1 MLSIRLLITLVT
13 LGLSIGC
20 VTAGD
25 GDLFPRV
32 EVEALEGCD
41 DPVDFEVEVLSPVN
55 AACGTCHVTA
65 SLGNLNFGNGDGV
78 LTAESF
84 VSHLVDQPSKKSEK
98 PLLESGSELNSYF
111 IDRVLQR
118 DADVMPPTGPPLPDE
133 AVQALRCWVEQGAY
147 LEDE

>member
-1 MLSIRLLITLVT
+1 MSIRLLITLVT
-13 LGLSIGC
+13 LGLSVGC

-41 DPVDFEVEVLSPVN
+41 EPVNFEAEVLGPVDI
-55 AACGTCHVTA
+55 ACGACHVSA
-65 SLGNLNFGNGDGV
+65 SWGNLNFANEDGV
-78 LTAESF
+78 LTPESF
-84 VSHLVDQPSKKSEK
+84 VNHLVDQPSTQSEK

-118 DADVMPPTGPPLPDE
+118 DAGAMPPAGPPLPEE